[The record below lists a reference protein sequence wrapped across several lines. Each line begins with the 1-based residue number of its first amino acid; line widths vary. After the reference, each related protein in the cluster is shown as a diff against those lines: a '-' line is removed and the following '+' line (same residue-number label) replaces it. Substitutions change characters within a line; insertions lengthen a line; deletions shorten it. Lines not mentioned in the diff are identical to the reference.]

1 MTYYPFH
8 HTVYI
13 DPPYFSSWS
22 IFGGPQKEKTPGAG
36 YLAAFSKKLKD
47 KTSYPFGD
55 ELEFRTTLN
64 NKVLLLK

>member
-1 MTYYPFH
+1 
-8 HTVYI
+8 VYI

-22 IFGGPQKEKTPGAG
+22 IFGSPQKKKSGAG

-64 NKVLLLK
+64 NKVLVLLLK